1 MFRIMSEPPQQ
12 KRVDAEDQEQG
23 RAERQI
29 DHVVQG
35 NSLDQEPG
43 SLALAAVKPRAE
55 SDAWPVKPT

>member
-35 NSLDQEPG
+35 NSLDQ
-43 SLALAAVKPRAE
+43 
-55 SDAWPVKPT
+55 